1 MFWLAVFVSSNIY
14 LASYA
19 SFDKIESS
27 NLYDYGDQE
36 SDQEEN
42 KNEETEDH
50 QIGNEV
56 NLLYAM
62 DLTNTLGTF
71 SMTAY
76 NTINHVEI
84 VTPPPE
90 NTYFTGII

>member
-1 MFWLAVFVSSNIY
+1 MLWLAMFVSSNIY

-19 SFDKIESS
+19 SLDKIESS
-27 NLYDYGDQE
+27 YLYDFGDQE

-50 QIGNEV
+50 KIGNEV
-56 NLLYAM
+56 HLLQAM
-62 DLTNTLGTF
+62 DLTNALSTF
-71 SMTAY
+71 SMTTY
-76 NTINHVEI
+76 NTIKHVEI

-90 NTYFTGII
+90 NLYFTWIF